1 MSSLNKTLS
10 IKVNVVRRV
19 TKELQMYRKEADVE
33 IDKVQKMRD
42 DDVDP
47 YDIKYASN
55 VLNECLAMVPDTEQ
69 RLESAIR
76 DLQSFLD
83 ENADELELIDG
94 SKEEIE
100 KARVALTDGEAEM
113 NKTCNVT
120 RSN

>member
-1 MSSLNKTLS
+1 MSSLSKTLS

-19 TKELQMYRKEADVE
+19 TKELQMYRKEAAVE

-76 DLQSFLD
+76 DLQSFLE
-83 ENADELELIDG
+83 ENADELELNDG

-113 NKTCNVT
+113 NNKKCDVT
-120 RSN
+120 R